1 MEVLPTTL
9 IANVR
14 KEIQMNKNF
23 ERLTNASVLL
33 AAIVTGT
40 LAVEDH
46 NLWMA
51 AVSLLLTFSYTLF
64 TEKK

>member
-1 MEVLPTTL
+1 
-9 IANVR
+9 
-14 KEIQMNKNF
+14 MNKNF
-23 ERLTNASVLL
+23 ERLTNATVLL

-64 TEKK
+64 IEKK